1 MRKFILASSLLIGLS
16 TPLAAAAPAK
26 PAAAA
31 AAAPASSGISK
42 DVQCLIL
49 FASAVGNAKDEATAK
64 PATIGLAFYLGKIT
78 RGAPALNLL
87 EAVRQE
93 SKVIQA
99 GKPQE
104 IGKACEQEFSARM
117 AAVDA
122 MGKAL
127 SSGK

>member
-16 TPLAAAAPAK
+16 PPLAAAAPAK
-26 PAAAA
+26 SAV
-31 AAAPASSGISK
+31 APASSGLSK
-42 DVQCLIL
+42 DVQCFIL

-87 EAVRQE
+87 DAVKQE

-104 IGKACEQEFSARM
+104 IGKACEQEFTARM

>member
-16 TPLAAAAPAK
+16 APLAAAAPAK
-26 PAAAA
+26 S
-31 AAAPASSGISK
+31 AAAPASSSTSK
-42 DVQCLIL
+42 DVQCFIL
-49 FASAVGNAKDEATAK
+49 FASAVGNAKDETTAK

-87 EAVRQE
+87 DAVKQE

-99 GKPQE
+99 GNPQV
-104 IGKACEQEFSARM
+104 IGKACEQEFTARM

>member
-1 MRKFILASSLLIGLS
+1 MRNFILASSLLIGLS
-16 TPLAAAAPAK
+16 APLAAAAPAK
-26 PAAAA
+26 S
-31 AAAPASSGISK
+31 AAAPASSGLSK
-42 DVQCLIL
+42 DVQCFIL
-49 FASAVGNAKDEATAK
+49 FASAVGNAKDEAAAK

-87 EAVRQE
+87 DAVKQE

>member
-16 TPLAAAAPAK
+16 APLAAAAPAK
-26 PAAAA
+26 SAPAP
-31 AAAPASSGISK
+31 APASSGLSK
-42 DVQCLIL
+42 DVQCFIL

-87 EAVRQE
+87 DAVKQE

-99 GKPQE
+99 GNPQV
-104 IGKACEQEFSARM
+104 IGKACEQEFTARM
-117 AAVDA
+117 TAVDA

-127 SSGK
+127 SAGK